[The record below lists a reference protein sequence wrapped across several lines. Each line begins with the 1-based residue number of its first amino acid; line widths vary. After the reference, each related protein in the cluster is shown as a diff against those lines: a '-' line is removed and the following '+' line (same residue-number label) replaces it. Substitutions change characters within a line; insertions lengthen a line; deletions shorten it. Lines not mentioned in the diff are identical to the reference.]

1 MGGRLLCQGGEFTL
15 DHETEE
21 ALSAHMKDAEQVAA
35 PTLAPCRHS
44 PSVRQRRFKASRL
57 LCCAM
62 PALVVSAVLTH
73 AALMSGR

>member
-35 PTLAPCRHS
+35 TTLASQAPVAS
-44 PSVRQRRFKASRL
+44 STWPPSL

-62 PALVVSAVLTH
+62 AALVVSAVLTRTH